1 MEFKS
6 LQIFLITVNVVVI
19 LILLYAIVNALRE
32 LNDTPVHTENLR
44 TSHNCRKTI
53 TMRVPTQVSVGEAY
67 RSILEDL
74 TELINRHKNNPIA
87 HQVFNEIIPTQCRI
101 RRFLT
106 EINQNIQK

>member
-44 TSHNCRKTI
+44 ISHNCRKTI

-74 TELINRHKNNPIA
+74 TELINGHKNNPVA
-87 HQVFNEIIPTQCRI
+87 YQFFNEIIPIQCRI